1 MPQDDQKRRVILAA
15 RDRMFREGFSRLSI
29 DQLVSDLGMSKKTF
43 YKIFRSKDDMLSQ
56 IVDRTLEEVRLFFA
70 EIAGSNRDFLEK
82 LTAILTIAAEQIGR
96 VEKPLQEDLQK
107 YRPDLW
113 ERIEDFRRQRLTQTL
128 APLIDQGIAEGYV
141 RSDVNK
147 RVFLFAYIGAIQN
160 LITPQVLVQESFS
173 AQDALRGIVR
183 IFFQGILTDLGR
195 KQLAQIPI
203 VKTSPST

>member
-1 MPQDDQKRRVILAA
+1 
-15 RDRMFREGFSRLSI
+15 MFREGFSRLSI

-56 IVDRTLEEVRLFFA
+56 IVDRTLGEVRLFFG
-70 EIAGSNRDFLEK
+70 EIAGSDRDFLEK
-82 LTAILTIAAEQIGR
+82 LTAILTIVAEQIGR
-96 VEKPLQEDLQK
+96 MGKPLQEDLQK

-113 ERIEDFRRQRLTQTL
+113 KRIEDFRRQRLTQTF
-128 APLIDQGIAEGYV
+128 APLIDQGIEEGYV

-173 AQDALRGIVR
+173 AQDALRGIVG
-183 IFFQGILTDLGR
+183 IFFQGILTDHGR
-195 KQLAQIPI
+195 KQLAQISI
-203 VKTSPST
+203 VKTSQST

>member
-1 MPQDDQKRRVILAA
+1 
-15 RDRMFREGFSRLSI
+15 
-29 DQLVSDLGMSKKTF
+29 MSKKTF

-56 IVDRTLEEVRLFFA
+56 IVDRTLEEVRLFFG
-70 EIAGSNRDFLEK
+70 EIAESNRDFLEK
-82 LTAILTIAAEQIGR
+82 LTAILTIVAEQIGR

-113 ERIEDFRRQRLTQTL
+113 ERIEDFRRERLTQTL

-141 RSDVNK
+141 RSELNK

-173 AQDALRGIVR
+173 AQDALRGIVG

>member
-15 RDRMFREGFSRLSI
+15 RDRMFREGFSRVSI

>member
-1 MPQDDQKRRVILAA
+1 
-15 RDRMFREGFSRLSI
+15 MFREGFSRLSI

-56 IVDRTLEEVRLFFA
+56 IVDRTLGEVRLFFG
-70 EIAGSNRDFLEK
+70 EIAGSDRDFLEK
-82 LTAILTIAAEQIGR
+82 LTAILTIVAEQIGR
-96 VEKPLQEDLQK
+96 VGKPLQEDLQK

-113 ERIEDFRRQRLTQTL
+113 KRVEDFRRQRLTQTL
-128 APLIDQGIAEGYV
+128 APLIDQGIEEGYV

-173 AQDALRGIVR
+173 AQDALRGIVG
-183 IFFQGILTDLGR
+183 IFFQGILTDHGR
-195 KQLAQIPI
+195 KQLAQISI
-203 VKTSPST
+203 VKTSQST